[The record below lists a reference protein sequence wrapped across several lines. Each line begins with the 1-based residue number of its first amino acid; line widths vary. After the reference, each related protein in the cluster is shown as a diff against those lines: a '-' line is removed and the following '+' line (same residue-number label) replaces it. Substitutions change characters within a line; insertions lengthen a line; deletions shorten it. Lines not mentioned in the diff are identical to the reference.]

1 MPFSSSMLLVIN
13 SIMKPVSGFPVS
25 VYIQAD
31 VCMYVYTHMQASMNN
46 MVLRVL
52 FTYVHSV
59 ADCMLGDNSRK
70 PIVSDYAVPGA
81 AQERVSILSVTLCSS
96 TVVVILLLENEGA
109 QRGYLPRVTQLING
123 GAKN

>member
-1 MPFSSSMLLVIN
+1 
-13 SIMKPVSGFPVS
+13 
-25 VYIQAD
+25 
-31 VCMYVYTHMQASMNN
+31 

-59 ADCMLGDNSRK
+59 ADCTLGSNSRK